1 MFTKKYRLLLLSVL
15 IGLLFGQDNM
25 IVSDF
30 QISSERYLTDD
41 KGKVSMFINVWGHV
55 PNPGHVM
62 VYEGIDLASL
72 LSFVGGPMNG
82 ADLKNIKLIREIAE
96 NEQVVHNINF
106 ENFIK
111 RGDRS
116 DFVKIKPNDTIIIT
130 QTKFNY
136 IIDQIGSIN
145 ALLSLFNMYFLIT
158 NNYDN

>member
-1 MFTKKYRLLLLSVL
+1 MKKYRLLFVSVL
-15 IGLLFGQDNM
+15 VGLLFGKDNQ
-25 IVSDF
+25 IISDY
-30 QISSERYLTDD
+30 QRSSERYLTDER
-41 KGKVSMFINVWGHV
+41 GNVTIFINVWGHV
-55 PNPGHVM
+55 PNPGHIQ

-72 LSFVGGPMNG
+72 LSFVGGPING
-82 ADLKNIKLIREIAE
+82 ADLKNIKLIRETAE

-116 DFVKIKPNDTIIIT
+116 DFVKIKPNDTIIIP

-136 IIDQIGSIN
+136 VIDQIGSIN